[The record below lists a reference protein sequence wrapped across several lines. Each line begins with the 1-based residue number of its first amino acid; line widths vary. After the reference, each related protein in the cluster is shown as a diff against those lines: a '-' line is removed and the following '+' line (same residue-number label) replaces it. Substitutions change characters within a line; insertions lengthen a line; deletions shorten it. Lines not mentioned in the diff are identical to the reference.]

1 MVCSYTYISSYTNQ
15 HFTDYEKNKW
25 NFLLTSSSFFF
36 EKSSFCFALFGIVWL
51 QTQISSFFSILLSFL
66 FFIFLSFIFTFLVSM
81 FDLYFLFLYC
91 VAVVCFLFRE
101 KKKKKKRRK
110 REEET
115 QKTTAAQPH
124 HSLHPPGITGVQ
136 QEERRR
142 TKRRRRRK
150 ERVLHLNCEII
161 CTVRFTV
168 HMLWTTKCIHSPFR
182 IHSHT
187 NSYLI
192 LFIVQIDTHTK
203 TYQKQIIY

>member
-1 MVCSYTYISSYTNQ
+1 MFIYLDYISSYTNQ

-51 QTQISSFFSILLSFL
+51 QTQISSFFSILLSSFLFVLHISFIYFYFSCFYVRFVFFVSVLCCCCL
-66 FFIFLSFIFTFLVSM
+66 FFIS
-81 FDLYFLFLYC
+81 
-91 VAVVCFLFRE
+91 RKKKE
-101 KKKKKKRRK
+101 EKKKKKRR
-110 REEET
+110 RNAEDDGGA
-115 QKTTAAQPH
+115 TTPLTT
-124 HSLHPPGITGVQ
+124 SPWDNRSTT
-136 QEERRR
+136 RR

-168 HMLWTTKCIHSPFR
+168 HMLWTTKCIHSHFR

>member
-1 MVCSYTYISSYTNQ
+1 MELLIKLLLLSSSRSLLFVLLCLELCGCK
-15 HFTDYEKNKW
+15 HR
-25 NFLLTSSSFFF
+25 FLLFFLFFF
-36 EKSSFCFALFGIVWL
+36 
-51 QTQISSFFSILLSFL
+51 LLSFL

-161 CTVRFTV
+161 CTVRFMV

>member
-1 MVCSYTYISSYTNQ
+1 MKLLSTIN
-15 HFTDYEKNKW
+15 FFF
-25 NFLLTSSSFFF
+25 FLLREVFFLFCFVWKLCGCKHRFLLFFLFFF
-36 EKSSFCFALFGIVWL
+36 
-51 QTQISSFFSILLSFL
+51 LLSFL

-161 CTVRFTV
+161 CTVRFMV
-168 HMLWTTKCIHSPFR
+168 HMLWTTKCIHSSFR
-182 IHSHT
+182 IHSHI

-192 LFIVQIDTHTK
+192 LFIVQIDTHIK